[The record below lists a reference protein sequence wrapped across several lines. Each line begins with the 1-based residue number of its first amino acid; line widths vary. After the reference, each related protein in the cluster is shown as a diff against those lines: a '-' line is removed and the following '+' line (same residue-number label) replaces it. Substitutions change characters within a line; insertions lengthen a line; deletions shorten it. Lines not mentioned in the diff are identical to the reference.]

1 MIDNGSPLKMYVIED
16 PKYSNCPFCG
26 DSLRWK
32 TLKSAKK
39 SDSDDHY
46 YECISCFRRY
56 ISIDNYYDNQDI
68 ITCIND
74 DEVKLLLEDYAKE
87 RKLEDEKK
95 ASVNR
100 VIDTIKQA
108 MGTLHSS
115 ASNVVRRISTC
126 DPDIVSNLFLS
137 ILMKR
142 PDGNYIF
149 FFISSDTRIS
159 DGTQYYKIY
168 GYLTDVGR
176 RAMLKATSSGD
187 TFYYDGYIY
196 EVALVDILNQTAY
209 DSALKVLK
217 NRASTFGSKPIM
229 EKHKKTVEDE
239 QVVYVYHKL
248 NKVCSNH
255 RVETVTAETYNM
267 MNESPARIN
276 VFHCLDCN
284 KYFVNYD
291 ALQGY
296 ISKGVYPALNY
307 KLEENTF
314 DRLKSVSKLM
324 MYGYNVR
331 QGELTESERRR
342 ILKLLVDTAIMSKR
356 DIINDLQFLIGYNGK
371 KSGNEGAKRRWQSDL
386 QFISQYT
393 CNNTKKIKAR
403 FVLKDG
409 TPIGDNRNDYS
420 SNESLMYDSPSMP
433 QNRRD
438 KQNEDNLSV
447 GCVVS
452 HERFGTGKIKDITDK
467 MYIID
472 FDDFGLR
479 QLAID
484 SCRKSK
490 VLRKI

>member
-1 MIDNGSPLKMYVIED
+1 MIDNGSPLKMYVIEGH
-16 PKYSNCPFCG
+16 KHSNCPFCG

-39 SDSDDHY
+39 PDSDDHY

-68 ITCIND
+68 ITCINE
-74 DEVKLLLEDYAKE
+74 DEVKLLLEDYAKA
-87 RKLEDEKK
+87 RKLEEEKS

-100 VIDTIKQA
+100 VIDTIKRA
-108 MGTLHSS
+108 MGTVHSS
-115 ASNVVRRISTC
+115 ASSTVRRISTC
-126 DPDIVSNLFLS
+126 DPVIVSNIFLS

-142 PDGNYIF
+142 PDGNTMF

-176 RAMLKATSSGD
+176 RAMLKAASSGD
-187 TFYYDGYIY
+187 LFYYDGYNY
-196 EVALVDILNQTAY
+196 EVALVDVINQTAY
-209 DSALKVLK
+209 NSALQVLK
-217 NRASTFGSKPIM
+217 NRASAFGSNPNLNN
-229 EKHKKTVEDE
+229 HKSPVEDE
-239 QVVYVYHKL
+239 QTVYVYHKL

-267 MNESPARIN
+267 INESPARIN
-276 VFHCLDCN
+276 VYHCLDCN
-284 KYFVNYD
+284 KYFVNYE

-307 KLEENTF
+307 MLEKNSF
-314 DRLKSVSKLM
+314 DNLRSVSELM
-324 MYGYNVR
+324 MYGYNVK

-342 ILKLLVDTAIMSKR
+342 ILKWLVDTGIMSKR
-356 DIINDLQFLIGYNGK
+356 DIINDLQFKISYNGK

-386 QFISQYT
+386 QFVSQYT
-393 CNNTKKIKAR
+393 SNNTKSIKAR

-409 TPIGDNRNDYS
+409 TPIGDNRNNYS
-420 SNESLMYDSPSMP
+420 SKESLMYDSPSVP
-433 QNRRD
+433 KNRRD
-438 KQNEDNLSV
+438 KQNTNNLHV

-452 HERFGTGKIKDITDK
+452 HERFGLGKIKDITDK

-472 FDDFGLR
+472 FDDFGLK

-484 SCRKSK
+484 ACKNNK
-490 VLRKI
+490 VLRRL